1 MITSFSNSRI
11 KYIRDLMLRSRARKK
26 EGRFVA
32 EGVKMF
38 LEAPTGDVVEAY
50 VTERLY
56 TRLRYEKELPEKY
69 LKCREKLKEVP
80 YEVVG
85 DEIFARISDTVS
97 PQGVI
102 SIVQKKEYT
111 LDEVLDSRK
120 NALYVV
126 LENLQDPGNLGT
138 IMRTAEAAGV
148 DSVILGAN
156 CVDMYNPK
164 VVRSTMGAIYRMP
177 FTYVENVREA
187 IQVMREGGIKT
198 YAATLSETA
207 KAYDEYDYHPA
218 TAFVIGNEGNGL
230 TEEAI
235 TRSGSQV
242 YIPMEGEAESLNAS
256 MAAGILMYEAARQ
269 RRKPEIHRA

>member
-1 MITSFSNSRI
+1 MITSFTNNRI
-11 KYIRDLMLRSRARKK
+11 KHIRDLMLRSRSRKK
-26 EGRFVA
+26 EGLFVA

-38 LEAPTGDVVEAY
+38 LEASTDDISEVFI
-50 VTERLY
+50 TERLY
-56 TRLRYEKELPEKY
+56 TRLQYEQELPEKY
-69 LKCREKLKEVP
+69 AKCREKIKDVP
-80 YEVVG
+80 YEVVA

-102 SIVQKKEYT
+102 SIVQKREYK
-111 LDEVLDSRK
+111 LDEVLSGRK
-120 NALYVV
+120 NALYIV

-138 IMRTAEAAGV
+138 IMRTSEAAGV
-148 DSVILGAN
+148 DSVILGSN

-177 FTYVENVREA
+177 FAYVENVREA
-187 IQVMREGGIKT
+187 IEVMRESGIAT
-198 YAATLSETA
+198 YAATLSESA
-207 KAYDEYDYHPA
+207 KAYDEYDYKGA

-235 TRSGSQV
+235 VRAGAQV

-269 RRKPEIHRA
+269 RRKNSNLK

>member
-11 KYIRDLMLRSRARKK
+11 KFIRELMLRSRTRKK
-26 EGRFVA
+26 EGLFVA

-38 LEAPTGDVVEAY
+38 LEAPVEEITEAY
-50 VTERLY
+50 ITERLY
-56 TRLRYEKELPEKY
+56 TRLRYEKELPGNYE
-69 LKCREKLKEVP
+69 KCRAKLKDVP
-80 YEVVG
+80 YEIVS

-102 SIVQKKEYT
+102 SIVKKRERS
-111 LDEVLDSRK
+111 LDEVLGGRK
-120 NALYVV
+120 NALYIV

-148 DSVILGAN
+148 DSVILGEN

-177 FTYVENVREA
+177 FAYVENVREA
-187 IQVMREGGIKT
+187 IHIMKESGIET
-198 YAATLSETA
+198 YAATLSDTA

-218 TAFVIGNEGNGL
+218 TAFIIGNEGNGL

-235 TRSGSQV
+235 SRSGAQV
-242 YIPMEGEAESLNAS
+242 YIPMHGEAESLNAS
-256 MAAGILMYEAARQ
+256 MAAGILMYEAFRQ
-269 RRKPEIHRA
+269 RRKPEMHR

>member
-1 MITSFSNSRI
+1 MITSFSNGRI
-11 KYIRDLMLRSRARKK
+11 KFIRDLMLRSRTRKK
-26 EGRFVA
+26 EGLFVA

-38 LEAPTGDVVEAY
+38 LEVPVDEISEVY
-50 VTERLY
+50 VTERLF
-56 TRLRYEKELPEKY
+56 TRLKYEKELPSKY
-69 LKCREKLKEVP
+69 EACRERLKEVP
-80 YEVVG
+80 YEVVA

-102 SIVQKKEYT
+102 SIVQRREYS
-111 LDEVLDSRK
+111 LEDVLSSKR

-148 DSVILGAN
+148 ESVILGEN

-164 VVRSTMGAIYRMP
+164 VIRSTMGAIYRVP

-187 IQVMREGGIKT
+187 IRFMGERGIST
-198 YAATLSETA
+198 YAATLTKTA
-207 KAYDEYDYHPA
+207 KAYDEYDYHAA

-235 TRSGSQV
+235 SLSGAQV
-242 YIPMEGEAESLNAS
+242 FIPMEGEAESLNAS
-256 MAAGILMYEAARQ
+256 IAAGILMYEAARQ
-269 RRKPEIHRA
+269 RRKTELHR